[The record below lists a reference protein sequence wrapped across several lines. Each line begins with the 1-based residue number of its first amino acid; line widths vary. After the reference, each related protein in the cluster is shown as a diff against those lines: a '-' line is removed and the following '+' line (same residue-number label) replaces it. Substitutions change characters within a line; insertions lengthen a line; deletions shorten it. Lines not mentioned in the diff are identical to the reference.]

1 MGFIEPLARLPELLR
16 LKKRLEDRFLR
27 EEIAVFIGIDSPD
40 FNLRIARNLHSNGI
54 KTVHFVSPSVWAYRK
69 WRIFGIKKSVD
80 LMLTLFPV
88 ESEIYM
94 KHDIPVSC
102 VGHPLADQIGFED
115 RKLVSRKVLG
125 ISETKTVITLMPGSR
140 AGEISRLAPI
150 FFNAARKSLQKHS
163 NLEFLIPYSGEEAK
177 SLLTAELDRDRMLSN
192 NKLTMMKN
200 SHKAISASDL
210 VIMASG
216 TASLEAVLLRRPMI
230 ICYKLAPLSYVL
242 GSWLLKV
249 PYIGLP
255 NLLAGKK
262 LVPEYLQGAV
272 TPELLIDKIDEFL
285 ASPSAHAKVLPQF
298 DNIHK
303 MLRRG
308 ASEKAAYAIGSLIG
322 EV

>member
-1 MGFIEPLARLPELLR
+1 M
-16 LKKRLEDRFLR
+16 
-27 EEIAVFIGIDSPD
+27 
-40 FNLRIARNLHSNGI
+40 
-54 KTVHFVSPSVWAYRK
+54 
-69 WRIFGIKKSVD
+69 
-80 LMLTLFPV
+80 
-88 ESEIYM
+88 
-94 KHDIPVSC
+94 
-102 VGHPLADQIGFED
+102 
-115 RKLVSRKVLG
+115 
-125 ISETKTVITLMPGSR
+125 
-140 AGEISRLAPI
+140 
-150 FFNAARKSLQKHS
+150 QKHS

-230 ICYKLAPLSYVL
+230 ICYKLAPLSYML